1 VALGLATR
9 AAALKQR
16 ATPAQAAALDAAYR
30 RLIEPEEMGTLFKV
44 LALAHPAL
52 PAPAGLSEG
61 LAA

>member
-1 VALGLATR
+1 
-9 AAALKQR
+9 
-16 ATPAQAAALDAAYR
+16 
-30 RLIEPEEMGTLFKV
+30 LFKV